1 MAKLAGDEKK
11 SFLRDKL
18 EEQRHFL
25 SKSIRDFVSGDLSE
39 AVRLATAIRVLVH
52 ETGNSAPLLKQ
63 LTANYLQLDIM
74 DMKPE
79 KQEKLPPGIMK
90 ATVMVVPVSFQ
101 ITDGQLFLNPDLS
114 VQSRAPSILGK
125 WWERPSLV
133 LPGSGGF
140 SRKEIVLGLSNKE
153 GGAHVDANITTKYRQ
168 LLASEQLKIGVN
180 GGAVTPLNLSRY
192 MTAQSAVELL
202 DCLTRNF
209 PPTA

>member
-25 SKSIRDFVSGDLSE
+25 KSIRDFVSGDLSE

-90 ATVMVVPVSFQ
+90 ATVMVVPVSLDNRWPVVFESRP
-101 ITDGQLFLNPDLS
+101 LRS
-114 VQSRAPSILGK
+114 SRAPSILGK
-125 WWERPSLV
+125 WWERPS
-133 LPGSGGF
+133 
-140 SRKEIVLGLSNKE
+140 
-153 GGAHVDANITTKYRQ
+153 
-168 LLASEQLKIGVN
+168 
-180 GGAVTPLNLSRY
+180 
-192 MTAQSAVELL
+192 
-202 DCLTRNF
+202 
-209 PPTA
+209 